1 MQQYKKIK
9 DSLSHYFQVMSN
21 KKLSKS
27 KVSSKIKTVY
37 SDDIDQLWI
46 EHENIRN
53 QFNDLYEGLA
63 HKNLENPDYTFLDLK
78 IEIAEKIIENC
89 HLCERRCNINR
100 YLSKGECGV
109 KESRIASQL
118 IHTGEERVLVP
129 SHTIFFSGCNFQCV
143 FCQNFDISQ
152 NPLTGVQTS
161 PENLAE
167 IIDKNRKHGSRNVN
181 FVGGDPTPNLPFI
194 LKTMNLVNENI
205 PVVWNSNFY
214 MSLET
219 MKLLDGFVDL
229 YLTDFKYGNDKC
241 AKRLS
246 KINNYWEVAKRNHK
260 MAEKNGDLIIRHLV
274 LPGHL
279 ECCTKPLLE
288 WISQNL
294 KKDTVINIM
303 GQYRPIYLAE
313 NYEELGRYV
322 YLAEISEAVKYAKS
336 LGLKNVIH

>member
-1 MQQYKKIK
+1 MK

-21 KKLSKS
+21 KILSKS
-27 KVSSKIKTVY
+27 KVSSRIKTVIN
-37 SDDIDQLWI
+37 DDIDQLWR
-46 EHENIRN
+46 EHEDIRDK
-53 QFNDLYEGLA
+53 FKDLYEDLA
-63 HKNLENPDYTFLDLK
+63 YKKLEKPDFSFLDLK
-78 IEIAEKIIENC
+78 IEIAEKIVENC

-100 YLSKGECGV
+100 HLVKGDCGV
-109 KESRIASQL
+109 KESRIASQF

-152 NPLTGVQTS
+152 NPFSGVQLR
-161 PENLAE
+161 PKDLAE
-167 IIDKNRKHGSRNVN
+167 IIDKNRVYGSRNVN

-229 YLTDFKYGNDKC
+229 YLTDFKYGNDEC
-241 AKRLS
+241 AKKLS
-246 KINNYWEVAKRNHK
+246 KIDNYLEIISRNHK

-274 LPGHL
+274 LPNHL

-303 GQYRPIYLAE
+303 GQYRPIYLAD
-313 NYEELGRYV
+313 NYEELLRYV
-322 YLAEISEAVKYAKS
+322 NLDEMREAVKYAKS

>member
-1 MQQYKKIK
+1 MLQNKKMK

-27 KVSSKIKTVY
+27 KVSSRIKTVIN
-37 SDDIDQLWI
+37 DDIDQLWR
-46 EHENIRN
+46 EHEDIRDK
-53 QFNDLYEGLA
+53 FKDLYEDLA
-63 HKNLENPDYTFLDLK
+63 YKKLEKPDFSLLDLK
-78 IEIAEKIIENC
+78 IEIAEKIVENC

-100 YLSKGECGV
+100 HLVKGDCGV
-109 KESRIASQL
+109 KESRIASQF

-152 NPLTGVQTS
+152 NPLSGVQLR
-161 PENLAE
+161 PKDLAE
-167 IIDKNRKHGSRNVN
+167 IIDKNRVHGSRNVN

-229 YLTDFKYGNDKC
+229 YLTDFKYGNDEC
-241 AKRLS
+241 AKKLS
-246 KINNYWEVAKRNHK
+246 KIDNYLEIISRNHK

-274 LPGHL
+274 LPNHL
-279 ECCTKPLLE
+279 ECCTKPLLK

-303 GQYRPIYLAE
+303 GQYRPIYLAD
-313 NYEELGRYV
+313 NYEELLRYV
-322 YLAEISEAVKYAKS
+322 NLDEIREAVKYAKS